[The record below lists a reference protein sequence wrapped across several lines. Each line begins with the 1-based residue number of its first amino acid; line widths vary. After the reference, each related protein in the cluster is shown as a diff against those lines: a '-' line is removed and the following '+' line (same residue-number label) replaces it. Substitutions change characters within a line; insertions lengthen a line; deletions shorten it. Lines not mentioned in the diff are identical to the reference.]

1 MGVCP
6 GAHLVPPQV
15 NHLGRCPSS
24 WFWPHFQGVR
34 AKCAG
39 VQSSPWVFYQWEG
52 GTSWPLRGGSCCP
65 GPLQGNSRCRQAR
78 NAGRFKHCP
87 CTAGCTAQ
95 PHPPPKGPGTGSSSH
110 PKSLQSGGLAI
121 DILSRRRTFD
131 APAVLPGRSREA
143 QAGWPLPACPAPTA
157 LFCTRC
163 SSCSAITLS
172 PWAHFVWGWGVDS
185 WTGCL

>member
-1 MGVCP
+1 M
-6 GAHLVPPQV
+6 QV
-15 NHLGRCPSS
+15 FRAPLGSS
-24 WFWPHFQGVR
+24 TCGKGRH
-34 AKCAG
+34 
-39 VQSSPWVFYQWEG
+39 
-52 GTSWPLRGGSCCP
+52 P
-65 GPLQGNSRCRQAR
+65 GPSEEGPAAPAHCRGTVAGRQAR

-95 PHPPPKGPGTGSSSH
+95 PHPHPRDRELGAALTPNPCSRAGSPLTFSLGGGPSMLLLSSQGGPGR
-110 PKSLQSGGLAI
+110 PRLGGLC
-121 DILSRRRTFD
+121 
-131 APAVLPGRSREA
+131 
-143 QAGWPLPACPAPTA
+143 LPACPAPTA